1 MTNQRRAVFL
11 GSIMLNVVFVILV
24 AFLSYRLTQLDQEPK
39 LYSFD
44 LATDDLHIKNV
55 EIVVY
60 PDSIYVGEQYLER
73 NGDEKSFEGISYG
86 LNLGGRMVTSV
97 SQADDPFTL
106 PDAAGGR
113 FIMSTN
119 NVFKRINISENDTIN
134 VLVIYKVDGKTK
146 NYTGQ
151 FSLSEV
157 KRPFSWVGSGTVV
170 QLSDQGTVVTYA
182 NQSTVA
188 ASVANDVSGGATDY
202 GLSITDGVAKWS
214 EGEGGLTSIATSDE
228 IFQQT
233 IHEAVFPLLLP
244 KLPFEATHRA
254 VSKIAAPFDLY
265 QIVYVNEQQG
275 IQLVLGQSNSKVTST
290 PEGKKGPKLDNGART
305 WIQGNDGFSA
315 IYWRHDGY
323 TYSLL
328 SNKVDGGKF
337 VPLYDTDKLVEIANS
352 LQ

>member
-1 MTNQRRAVFL
+1 ME
-11 GSIMLNVVFVILV
+11 M
-24 AFLSYRLTQLDQEPK
+24 
-39 LYSFD
+39 
-44 LATDDLHIKNV
+44 
-55 EIVVY
+55 VVY

-73 NGDEKSFEGISYG
+73 NGDEKSFEGISYS
-86 LNLGGRMVTSV
+86 LNLGGQMITSV

-113 FIMSTN
+113 IIMSTN
-119 NVFKRINISENDTIN
+119 NVFKHFHINDDDTID
-134 VLVIYKVDGKTK
+134 VIVNYKVDGKTK

-151 FSLSEV
+151 ISLSEV
-157 KRPFSWVGSGTVV
+157 KRPYSWIGSGTVV
-170 QLSDQGTVVTYA
+170 QLTDQGAVVTYA

-188 ASVANDVSGGATDY
+188 ASVANDVNEEATNN

-214 EGEGGLTSIATSDE
+214 GGGSGLISDSASDE
-228 IFQQT
+228 VFQQT
-233 IHEAVFPLLLP
+233 IHEAVFPLLQP
-244 KLPFEATHRA
+244 KLPFEATHCA
-254 VSKIAAPFDLY
+254 VSKITAPFDLY
-265 QIVYVNEQQG
+265 QIVYANEQQG

-315 IYWRHDGY
+315 IYWRHNGY

-337 VPLYDTDKLVEIANS
+337 FPLYDTDKLVEIANS